1 MRGRSFNLRRRAV
14 TVACVSMAIG
24 LVACAADPGAR
35 RSRRVMSEEAEIAQ
49 GSQGAQDPSQDAHE
63 SSQDEARRCTA
74 CHLDRPRHAFSP
86 IQWAGKKSG
95 NRARRCM
102 KCTPK
107 TAPKG
112 QRYCTQCDRAKPN
125 GQFGPNQDGKA
136 VKVCRSCS
144 TKQARLS
151 FFING
156 TPSE

>member
-1 MRGRSFNLRRRAV
+1 
-14 TVACVSMAIG
+14 MASG
-24 LVACAADPGAR
+24 
-35 RSRRVMSEEAEIAQ
+35 SEEEEQQEAEVAQ
-49 GSQGAQDPSQDAHE
+49 GSQDTQEPSQNEHE
-63 SSQDEARRCTA
+63 SSQDEARRCTV
-74 CHLDRPRHAFSP
+74 CNLDRPRQAFSP
-86 IQWAGKKSG
+86 IQWAGRKSG
-95 NRARRCM
+95 TRARRCM
-102 KCTPK
+102 KCVPK

-144 TKQARLS
+144 TQQARLS